1 MLRDPHPHPLGL
13 QPVIDSSNNLTLLYF
28 QPSEPKIKSSR
39 MLLLE
44 LTDGTH
50 TVFGMEYQLI
60 PALKVSTPPG
70 TKVVDLIDMHLSRAG
85 LLILC
90 FR

>member
-1 MLRDPHPHPLGL
+1 MD
-13 QPVIDSSNNLTLLYF
+13 IFLYF

-44 LTDGTH
+44 LTDGTQ

-70 TKVVDLIDMHLSRAG
+70 TKVVNPFTPEFFCHSASVLTYIHKITSKK
-85 LLILC
+85 
-90 FR
+90 FP

>member
-1 MLRDPHPHPLGL
+1 MTILYNARKQCKVD
-13 QPVIDSSNNLTLLYF
+13 IFLYF

-44 LTDGTH
+44 LTDGTQ

-70 TKVVDLIDMHLSRAG
+70 TKVVNLIDRHFCRAG

-90 FR
+90 FS

>member
-1 MLRDPHPHPLGL
+1 MMYARKLYEVDIFLYCQPL
-13 QPVIDSSNNLTLLYF
+13 
-28 QPSEPKIKSSR
+28 EPKIKSSR

-44 LTDGTH
+44 LTDGTQ

-70 TKVVDLIDMHLSRAG
+70 TKVVNLIDMHFCRAG

-90 FR
+90 FS

>member
-1 MLRDPHPHPLGL
+1 
-13 QPVIDSSNNLTLLYF
+13 
-28 QPSEPKIKSSR
+28 

-44 LTDGTH
+44 LTDGTQ

-70 TKVVDLIDMHLSRAG
+70 TKVVDLIDLHFSRAG
-85 LLILC
+85 LLNILC
-90 FR
+90 FSLIIIIIVQVYKLSCSE

>member
-1 MLRDPHPHPLGL
+1 MTILYNARKQCKVD
-13 QPVIDSSNNLTLLYF
+13 IFLYF

-70 TKVVDLIDMHLSRAG
+70 TKVVNLINMHFSRAG

-90 FR
+90 FS

>member
-1 MLRDPHPHPLGL
+1 MTILYNARKQCKVD
-13 QPVIDSSNNLTLLYF
+13 IFLYF

-44 LTDGTH
+44 LTDGTQ

-60 PALKVSTPPG
+60 PALKVSTPLG
-70 TKVVDLIDMHLSRAG
+70 TKVVNLINMHFSRAG

-90 FR
+90 FS

>member
-1 MLRDPHPHPLGL
+1 MTILYNARMQCKLD
-13 QPVIDSSNNLTLLYF
+13 IFLYF

-44 LTDGTH
+44 LTDGTQ

-70 TKVVDLIDMHLSRAG
+70 TKVVNLVDMHFSRAG

-90 FR
+90 FS